1 MVRQAPSPRNRPS
14 KRKLIP
20 PPISPPPTHPLT
32 PHFQSGGGVGAVI
45 LSLIA
50 QASINSLSIPWTL
63 RILGILALAF
73 GIISTSLMKQRVTV
87 KKISYKL
94 IDPSVL
100 RMKGYPLYLIFAF
113 IQIFGFIT
121 PLFFIPSE
129 SPPRS
134 TSFFLDPKSN
144 SPPPSQA
151 TAQQS
156 ASPPPKH
163 PPS

>member
-14 KRKLIP
+14 KRKLT
-20 PPISPPPTHPLT
+20 SPLSPTHPLT

-129 SPPRS
+129 SPPTPLS
-134 TSFFLDPKSN
+134 SFFLYFLISN
-144 SPPPSQA
+144 TPSCQA